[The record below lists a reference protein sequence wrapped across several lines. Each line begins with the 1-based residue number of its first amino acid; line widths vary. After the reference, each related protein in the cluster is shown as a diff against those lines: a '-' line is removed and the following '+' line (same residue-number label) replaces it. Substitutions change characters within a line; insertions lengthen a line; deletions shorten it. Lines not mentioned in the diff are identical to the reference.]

1 MSGLGGI
8 SLLRKG
14 FLRRRQHPDPV
25 SPELRAALFLRDA
38 GMCTAARLDRKHR
51 CRNQWGDEMRPDFS
65 PGLQVDHVKDEPRS
79 SKRATSDLAH
89 TMLICA
95 GGNTV
100 EHWSSAH
107 REQALAYIR
116 AANRRRAA

>member
-1 MSGLGGI
+1 VRRLAALVRHRYI
-8 SLLRKG
+8 
-14 FLRRRQHPDPV
+14 RRRPHKDPV
-25 SPELRAALFLRDA
+25 SAELRAALFLRDA
-38 GMCTAARLDRKHR
+38 GQCTAARLDRKHR
-51 CRNQWGDEMRPDFS
+51 CRNQWGDEIRPDFS

-79 SKRATSDLAH
+79 SKRAPSDLEH
-89 TMLICA
+89 TMLVCA

-100 EHWSSAH
+100 EHWSSSH